1 MSHNFPPDFD
11 INVPAIVPA
20 QFLPTSDADKNE
32 KHLFVDYDAML
43 SKKSK
48 MNRSNLL
55 NVQVFHQ
62 KALTY
67 LYLGHSP
74 EATVPPI

>member
-11 INVPAIVPA
+11 INVPTIVPA

-43 SKKSK
+43 SK
-48 MNRSNLL
+48 
-55 NVQVFHQ
+55 
-62 KALTY
+62 Y
-67 LYLGHSP
+67 LK
-74 EATVPPI
+74 